1 MIKTSSSSF
10 FQMYFE
16 YVGQTEA
23 PLSFHRWSAISVVGA
38 LLGRN
43 FKFPF
48 GHIDLYPT
56 QFIMLIGGAG
66 SRKSSAISIAEKLA
80 QAAGYT
86 NFADDRLSKEMFLK
100 SMAKQEVP
108 IIEDDDDLED
118 LLDLTLDEPSEKYI
132 VADEFLDF
140 MGMNNL
146 EFMTMLTKLWDSK
159 DSYRHP
165 KLHGDDVVVT
175 KPTVNMLTGSTLTN
189 LTLAFPP
196 EVVGHGFLTRIIL
209 VQADPTGVKITWPKK
224 PDSDAKYKLVE
235 HVKKMREV
243 VRGQA
248 TVSEEALELLD
259 RMYKDFVPIDDPRF
273 ANYSNR
279 RFTHLLKLCLCLAA
293 MRLSTE
299 VSASDALEANTI
311 LHYTECRMV
320 KGLGEFGKGKYS
332 SVQTEILDILQSSPK
347 PLTLPEVWRF
357 VGTDLSKQSELVD
370 IMKGLLTAHK
380 IAPDP
385 QGGPGMIAVQ
395 HSREEWGKGL
405 ILDDFLELEE
415 M

>member
-1 MIKTSSSSF
+1 MTQTSSSSF
-10 FQMYFE
+10 FQMYFD
-16 YVGQTEA
+16 YVGRTEA
-23 PLSFHRWSAISVVGA
+23 PIAFHRWSAISVVGA

-43 FKFPF
+43 FRFPF

-56 QFIMLIGGAG
+56 QYIMLIGGAG

-80 QAAGYT
+80 RGAGYT
-86 NFADDRLSKEMFLK
+86 KFADDRLSKEMFLK
-100 SMAKQEVP
+100 SMAYQEKP
-108 IIEDDDDLED
+108 IIEDDDDLDD

-159 DSYRHP
+159 DEYKHP

-175 KPTVNMLTGSTLTN
+175 KPTVNMLSGSTLTN

-196 EVVGHGFLTRIIL
+196 EVVGHGFLTRMII

-224 PDSDAKYKLVE
+224 PDPDAKRKMVE
-235 HVKKMREV
+235 HVKEMRSCV
-243 VRGQA
+243 HGQA
-248 TVSEEALELLD
+248 SVTDEAYTLLD

-273 ANYSNR
+273 TNYSNR

-299 VSASDALEANTI
+299 VTAQDALEANTI
-311 LHYTECRMV
+311 LHYTECRMA

-332 SVQTEILDILQSSPK
+332 SVQTEILDLLQHSNK
-347 PLTLPEVWRF
+347 PLTIPEVWRF

-385 QGGPGMIAVQ
+385 EGGPGLIAVQ
-395 HSREEWGKGL
+395 HTREEWGNGL

>member
-1 MIKTSSSSF
+1 MTLKSSSSF

-16 YVGQTEA
+16 YVGHTEA
-23 PLSFHRWSAISVVGA
+23 PISFHRWSAISVVGA

-43 FKFPF
+43 FRFPF

-56 QFIMLIGGAG
+56 QYIMLIGGAG
-66 SRKSSAISIAEKLA
+66 SRKSSAIGIAQKLA
-80 QAAGYT
+80 KSTGY
-86 NFADDRLSKEMFLK
+86 NKFADDRLSKEMFLK
-100 SMAKQEVP
+100 SMAYQEQP

-118 LLDLTLDEPSEKYI
+118 LLDLTIDEPSEKYV

-159 DSYRHP
+159 DEYRHP

-175 KPTVNMLTGSTLTN
+175 KPTVNMLSGSTLTN
-189 LTLAFPP
+189 LSLAFPP
-196 EVVGHGFLTRIIL
+196 EVVGHGFLTRMIL

-224 PDSDAKYKLVE
+224 PDADAKKIMVDHLL
-235 HVKKMREV
+235 KMKEI
-243 VRGQA
+243 VRGKA
-248 TVSEEALELLD
+248 SVTPEAEKLLD

-279 RFTHLLKLCLCLAA
+279 RFTHLLKLCLVLAA
-293 MRLSTE
+293 SRLSTE
-299 VSASDALEANTI
+299 VTANDALEANTI
-311 LHYTECRMV
+311 LHYTECRMT

-332 SVQTEILDILQSSPK
+332 SVQTEILDILQNSPK
-347 PLTLPEVWRF
+347 PLTIPEIWRF
-357 VGTDLSKQSELVD
+357 VGTDLSKQGELVD

-385 QGGPGMIAVQ
+385 QGGPGMVAVQ
-395 HSREEWGKGL
+395 HTREEWGKGL

-415 M
+415 L

>member
-1 MIKTSSSSF
+1 MTLKSSSSF
-10 FQMYFE
+10 FRMYFE
-16 YVGQTEA
+16 YVGHTEA
-23 PLSFHRWSAISVVGA
+23 PISFHRWSAISVVGA

-43 FKFPF
+43 FRFPF

-56 QFIMLIGGAG
+56 QYIMLIGGAG
-66 SRKSSAISIAEKLA
+66 SRKSSAIGIAQKLA
-80 QAAGYT
+80 KSAGYSK
-86 NFADDRLSKEMFLK
+86 FADDRLSKEMFLK
-100 SMAKQEVP
+100 SMAYQEQP

-118 LLDLTLDEPSEKYI
+118 LLDLTIDEPSEKYV

-159 DSYRHP
+159 DEYRHP

-175 KPTVNMLTGSTLTN
+175 KPTVNMLAGSTLTN
-189 LTLAFPP
+189 LSLAFPP
-196 EVVGHGFLTRIIL
+196 EVVGHGFLTRMIL

-224 PDSDAKYKLVE
+224 PDADAKKSIIEHLV
-235 HVKKMREV
+235 KMKEV
-243 VRGQA
+243 VRGKA
-248 TVSEEALELLD
+248 SVTPEAEKLLD

-279 RFTHLLKLCLCLAA
+279 RFTHLLKLCLVLSAS
-293 MRLSTE
+293 RLSTE
-299 VSASDALEANTI
+299 VTATDALEANTI
-311 LHYTECRMV
+311 LHYTECRMTR
-320 KGLGEFGKGKYS
+320 GLGEFGKGKYS
-332 SVQTEILDILQSSPK
+332 SVQTEILDILQNSPK
-347 PLTLPEVWRF
+347 PLTIPEIWRF
-357 VGTDLSKQSELVD
+357 VGTDLSKQGELVD

-385 QGGPGMIAVQ
+385 QGGPGMVAVQ
-395 HSREEWGKGL
+395 HTREEWGKGL

-415 M
+415 L